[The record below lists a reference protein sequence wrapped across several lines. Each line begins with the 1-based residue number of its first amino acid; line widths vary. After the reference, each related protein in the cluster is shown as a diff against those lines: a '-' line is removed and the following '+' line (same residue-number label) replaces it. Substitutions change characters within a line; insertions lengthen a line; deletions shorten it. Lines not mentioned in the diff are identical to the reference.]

1 MLPFDQSGI
10 IEQARFTNYPIGKA
24 SVKQIKIVQSPGE
37 NKIKGIEE
45 SRIQLNLVNFI
56 KNVILKT
63 RISNHF

>member
-1 MLPFDQSGI
+1 MLLFDQSGI

-45 SRIQLNLVNFI
+45 SRI
-56 KNVILKT
+56 
-63 RISNHF
+63 